1 MGGGSDV
8 LIDRHR
14 LVRSQKAHAESLPDW
29 SEPSVEMIADAA
41 KFDLDITDPDVRSVT
56 HPPT

>member
-1 MGGGSDV
+1 M